1 MDDARQR
8 FTITV
13 DDYERY
19 RPSYPDA
26 LYDELT
32 EAASLRPGATVVD
45 VGCGTGISTRPW
57 QARGIAAIGVEPNRA
72 MRERALATGGAR
84 YLEGTADA
92 TTLPACSTDLVCAA
106 QAFHWFP
113 IDATLVE
120 WRRILRPGAVAAV
133 FWNVRDQAPLMREY
147 EALLDTLGEYQK
159 VPKPEPTL
167 AKLRAHPSVRV
178 VRELE
183 LPNVQWHDRDG
194 FFGRAR
200 SSSYVAHSPAERDRV
215 ETALADLYLRHHRAD
230 GQIAFTYTT
239 VAMIFAIDLAPDPH
253 HDGRQG

>member
-13 DDYERY
+13 DDYERF
-19 RPSYPDA
+19 RPSYPDE

-32 EAASLRPGATVVD
+32 SAAGLTPGATVVD

-57 QARGIAAIGVEPNRA
+57 QARGMIAIGVEPNQA
-72 MRERALATGGAR
+72 MRERALSKGGAR
-84 YLEGTADA
+84 YLEGAAHA
-92 TTLPACSTDLVCAA
+92 TTLPDGSADLVCAA

-113 IDATLVE
+113 VDATLVE
-120 WRRILRPGAVAAV
+120 WQRILRPRGIAAV

-167 AKLRAHPSVRV
+167 AKLRAHPWVRV
-178 VRELE
+178 VRELA
-183 LPNVQWHDRDG
+183 LPNVQWLDQDG

-200 SSSYVAHSPAERDRV
+200 SSSYVAHSPTERERV
-215 ETALADLYLRHHRAD
+215 EAALAELYARHRSPD

-239 VAMIFAIDLAPDPH
+239 VAMLFALDRNH
-253 HDGRQG
+253 QG